1 MTVGELG
8 SCRKVE
14 PEPNDDTIAISLQQ
28 DTCDFFPEQEKVV
41 RPLEHHRL
49 RGHRKINRLG
59 QRQPGGERQALGWR
73 IGGPKPDERASMEI
87 AGSGNPRP
95 ALTSLPGMLIKRHQP
110 LALDRLQ
117 IGNQIGVGRSGP
129 VDDSDTAQKRLPAA
143 RSAREPSGPI
153 RR

>member
-1 MTVGELG
+1 
-8 SCRKVE
+8 
-14 PEPNDDTIAISLQQ
+14 
-28 DTCDFFPEQEKVV
+28 
-41 RPLEHHRL
+41 
-49 RGHRKINRLG
+49 
-59 QRQPGGERQALGWR
+59 
-73 IGGPKPDERASMEI
+73 
-87 AGSGNPRP
+87 
-95 ALTSLPGMLIKRHQP
+95 MLIKRHQP